1 VSIGQI
7 VWIMGTLCIAFAGP
21 VHKTYLRTRKIL
33 IFPVAAINVPFLQT
47 NCIHCTQIR
56 KYKED
61 YVKLGIPENAT
72 AEQIKS
78 AYFLKAKEVHPDS
91 SDEKDDARF
100 IELTEAYNRLMYESK
115 FGTGQIPD
123 NDPRNDPRKP
133 EYWDLRKRVKS
144 EEDIRREQEIIMQN
158 KIKEKALIRK
168 SLIFLLVGVFFGTIF
183 PALFVGDGEYK
194 EMCVCDKCMLERL
207 RRNPSTTY
215 MLTKDPKKNLDAV
228 P

>member
-1 VSIGQI
+1 
-7 VWIMGTLCIAFAGP
+7 MG
-21 VHKTYLRTRKIL
+21 
-33 IFPVAAINVPFLQT
+33 
-47 NCIHCTQIR
+47 
-56 KYKED
+56 
-61 YVKLGIPENAT
+61 

-207 RRNPSTTY
+207 RKSIHYIHADKRSKEKSGCCAIKENFWSI
-215 MLTKDPKKNLDAV
+215 LNFLQKQQEVND
-228 P
+228 